1 VSAKMRA
8 VKNLALTEKYKIASI
23 LDINVSEYP

>member
-1 VSAKMRA
+1 VRAKMRD

-23 LDINVSEYP
+23 LDMNVSAYP